1 VLLDDD
7 LDSSAL
13 IVIDELIC
21 LPSLTQVVAPWEP
34 LISLHV
40 GARILIQ
47 SLAQARFG
55 SYFGVRLEMV
65 EHLAAS
71 QIRIVCWVILKF
83 KLDIEDCSS
92 SWELVLILYPVLGA
106 TFHCS
111 LEVGLIGSNQT
122 NKPIFLITNASAS
135 IW

>member
-1 VLLDDD
+1 MLLDDD

-13 IVIDELIC
+13 VVIDELIC

-34 LISLHV
+34 IISLHA
-40 GARILIQ
+40 GARIRIQ
-47 SLAQARFG
+47 SLAQARLG

-65 EHLAAS
+65 VHLAAS

-83 KLDIEDCSS
+83 KLYIEDCSA
-92 SWELVLILYPVLGA
+92 SWKLVLILYPVLGA
-106 TFHCS
+106 AFHCS

-122 NKPIFLITNASAS
+122 NKPIFLMTNASAS
-135 IW
+135 IR